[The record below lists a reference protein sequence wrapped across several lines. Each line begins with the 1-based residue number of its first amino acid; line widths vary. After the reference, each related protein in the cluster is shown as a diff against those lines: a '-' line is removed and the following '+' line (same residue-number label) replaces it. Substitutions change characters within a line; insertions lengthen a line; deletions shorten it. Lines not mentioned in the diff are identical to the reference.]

1 MPFIE
6 SIFNMYICIIFIF
19 IDCLF
24 SLSISGGNKL
34 ILSYLILKVH
44 RAIGF
49 FADLGDLGEFALK
62 IALVWHCL

>member
-1 MPFIE
+1 
-6 SIFNMYICIIFIF
+6 MYICIIFIF

-24 SLSISGGNKL
+24 SLSISEVIN
-34 ILSYLILKVH
+34 LSYLILKVH